1 MMYAYIT
8 KSKMLKLAR
17 KSNVIPQRTL
27 IEVAHQTHEDQRIVS
42 GWMGPNFKLVWLHWC
57 EGVDKEQWYYPT
69 VDSIRYI
76 VKWIPEEALVDRDI
90 SIFQMLQTVLQPS
103 YLPSEV
109 TKDIGG
115 RLPRGHTYAMHNVGP
130 FVEHLTDRVGD
141 EDDAILLCVEEIMML
156 LMHALCIAVI
166 LARHGIEMTHR
177 AVFCVRGSGVHIIP
191 VLVQF
196 SGIVYHPHH
205 NNDEPILCKN
215 LLSVMHQTIWN
226 LSWVPEDEDT
236 GAENKLAKHMEE
248 ALLEYVR
255 RLSGTMNVSSNACVR
270 SLQEAMKLLLA
281 VYSRSGDKRSYEQAM
296 NRLAAASFSS
306 S

>member
-1 MMYAYIT
+1 
-8 KSKMLKLAR
+8 MLKLAR

-42 GWMGPNFKLVWLHWC
+42 GWMGPNFQLVWLHWC

-103 YLPSEV
+103 YLPSQV

-196 SGIVYHPHH
+196 SGIVYHHQNNNN
-205 NNDEPILCKN
+205 NNDPFLRKN
-215 LLSVMHQTIWN
+215 LLNVMDTSLWN
-226 LSWVPEDEDT
+226 FRYVPED
-236 GAENKLAKHMEE
+236 GGLANRMEV
-248 ALLEYVR
+248 ARLEHLW
-255 RLSGTMNVSSNACVR
+255 RLTTNTRTYERFEACVR
-270 SLQEAMKLLLA
+270 SMQEAMKHLLA

-296 NRLAAASFSS
+296 NRLAAASSFT
-306 S
+306 

>member
-1 MMYAYIT
+1 MYAYIT

-42 GWMGPNFKLVWLHWC
+42 GWMGPNFQLVWLHWC
-57 EGVDKEQWYYPT
+57 EGLDKEQWYYPT
-69 VDSIRYI
+69 VNSIRYI

-90 SIFQMLQTVLQPS
+90 SIFHMLQTVLQPS

-130 FVEHLTDRVGD
+130 FVEHLTGAQNSA
-141 EDDAILLCVEEIMML
+141 EKLLCVEEIMVL
-156 LMHALCIAVI
+156 LMHALRIAVI
-166 LARHGIEMTHR
+166 LARHGIVMTQR

-196 SGIVYHPHH
+196 SGIVYHHQNNNN
-205 NNDEPILCKN
+205 NNDPFLRKN
-215 LLSVMHQTIWN
+215 LLNVMDTSLWN
-226 LSWVPEDEDT
+226 FRYVPED
-236 GAENKLAKHMEE
+236 GGLANRMEV
-248 ALLEYVR
+248 ARLEHLW
-255 RLSGTMNVSSNACVR
+255 RLTTNTRTYERFEACVR
-270 SLQEAMKLLLA
+270 SMQEAMKHALA
-281 VYSRSGDKRSYEQAM
+281 VYSRSRDKRSYEEAM
-296 NRLAAASFSS
+296 NRLTAASSFSS

>member
-27 IEVAHQTHEDQRIVS
+27 IEVAHQTHEDQPIVS

-90 SIFQMLQTVLQPS
+90 SIFHMLQTVLQPS

-130 FVEHLTDRVGD
+130 FVEHLTGAQNSA
-141 EDDAILLCVEEIMML
+141 EKLLCVEEIMVL
-156 LMHALCIAVI
+156 LMHALRIAVI
-166 LARHGIEMTHR
+166 LARHGIVMTQR

-196 SGIVYHPHH
+196 SGIVYHHQNNNN
-205 NNDEPILCKN
+205 NNDPFLRKN
-215 LLSVMHQTIWN
+215 LLNVMDTSLWN
-226 LSWVPEDEDT
+226 FRYVPED
-236 GAENKLAKHMEE
+236 GGLANRMEV
-248 ALLEYVR
+248 ARLEHLW
-255 RLSGTMNVSSNACVR
+255 RLTTNTRTYERFEACVR
-270 SLQEAMKLLLA
+270 SMQEAMKHALA
-281 VYSRSGDKRSYEQAM
+281 VYSRSRDKRSYEEAM
-296 NRLAAASFSS
+296 NRLTAASSVSS

>member
-1 MMYAYIT
+1 M
-8 KSKMLKLAR
+8 
-17 KSNVIPQRTL
+17 
-27 IEVAHQTHEDQRIVS
+27 
-42 GWMGPNFKLVWLHWC
+42 
-57 EGVDKEQWYYPT
+57 
-69 VDSIRYI
+69 
-76 VKWIPEEALVDRDI
+76 DRDI
-90 SIFQMLQTVLQPS
+90 SIFHMLQTVLQPS

-130 FVEHLTDRVGD
+130 FVEHLTGAQNSA
-141 EDDAILLCVEEIMML
+141 EKLLCVEEIMVL
-156 LMHALCIAVI
+156 LMHALRIAVI
-166 LARHGIEMTHR
+166 LARHGIVMTQR